1 MTRVLVLGACGRMG
15 QYVLRGVEAHPEL
28 SVGAALE
35 RRGHPEL
42 GREVSPG
49 VKLEADLASALARCD
64 VAIDFT
70 LPDSTLALLD
80 AATPHRV
87 PCVVA
92 TTGFDAGGEERI
104 ARAAREI
111 PIVKAA
117 SFSVGVNILMDL
129 VADAAR
135 RLEGY
140 EIDVL
145 EMHHDQKVDAPS
157 GTALTLAARAAE
169 ARGLVLDEV
178 AVFQRVGHTGP
189 RDPRSIGLQVLR
201 LGDSVGE
208 HTVYF
213 AGRGER
219 VELAVRSLSR
229 ETYASGAIRAAH
241 WLMGRPPGLYS
252 MRDVVR

>member
-1 MTRVLVLGACGRMG
+1 MIRVLVLGARGRMG
-15 QYVLRGVEAHPEL
+15 QSVLLGVEDHPAL
-28 SVGAALE
+28 CVGAALE
-35 RRGHPEL
+35 RADHPEL
-42 GREVSPG
+42 GREVCPG
-49 VKLEADLASALARCD
+49 VNLETDLEAALARCD

-70 LPDSTLALLD
+70 LPGSTLALLD
-80 AATPHRV
+80 AATPRRV

-92 TTGFDAGGEERI
+92 TTGFDSAGDARI
-104 ARAAREI
+104 AQAAREI

-117 SFSVGVNILMDL
+117 SFSVAVNVLMDL
-129 VADAAR
+129 VAEAAR

-157 GTALTLAARAAE
+157 GTALAFATRAAE
-169 ARGLVLDEV
+169 ARGLALDEV
-178 AVFQRVGHTGP
+178 AVYQRVGHTGP

-229 ETYASGAIRAAH
+229 ETYAAGAIRAAQ
-241 WLMGRPPGLYS
+241 WVVGRPPGLYS